1 MYRLRNNLI
10 KAARE
15 QACIVLCIVMLATMA
30 GLFSSCMHR
39 YMNDSSANQTSEE
52 TTAPPHESVPPV
64 ESGLPEE
71 VPPIR
76 SEPRE
81 NTVPPDNQPEEV
93 EDEPE
98 QVPEKKPDTTPPPNP
113 APSEEPSPPAIVIPT
128 YTWDQMMK
136 GTQLGKLIRN

>member
-52 TTAPPHESVPPV
+52 IAASPHESAPPV

-71 VPPIR
+71 VPSIR
-76 SEPRE
+76 PEPGE
-81 NTVPPDNQPEEV
+81 NTVAPGNQPEEV
-93 EDEPE
+93 GMSLRRYQRRSPIPHLR
-98 QVPEKKPDTTPPPNP
+98 QILSLQKSCLLPQLSVPTH
-113 APSEEPSPPAIVIPT
+113 
-128 YTWDQMMK
+128 
-136 GTQLGKLIRN
+136 LIHGIR